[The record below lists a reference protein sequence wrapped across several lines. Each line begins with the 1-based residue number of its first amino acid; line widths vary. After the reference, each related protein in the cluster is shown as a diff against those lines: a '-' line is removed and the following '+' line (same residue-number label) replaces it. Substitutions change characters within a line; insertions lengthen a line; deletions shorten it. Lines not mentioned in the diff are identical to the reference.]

1 MCWYNTWI
9 YEVKITG
16 NSGNVQGNFII
27 QVAISLFKWQ
37 FVFLFLA
44 NFVATCSSMA
54 QDSTI

>member
-27 QVAISLFKWQ
+27 QVAICV
-37 FVFLFLA
+37 FVFG
-44 NFVATCSSMA
+44 
-54 QDSTI
+54 